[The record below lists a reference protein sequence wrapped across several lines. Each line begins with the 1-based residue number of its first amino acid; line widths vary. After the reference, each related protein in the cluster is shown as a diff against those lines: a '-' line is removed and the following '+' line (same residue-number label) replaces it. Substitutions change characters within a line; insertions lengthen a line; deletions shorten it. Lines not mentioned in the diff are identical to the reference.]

1 VLLIT
6 KKYTISKEQY
16 MEKIQTNIEGLY
28 LVKHKVFRDERG
40 FLKFKESGIDLNF
53 VQDNYSRS
61 HKHVIRGLH
70 AQKGQAKLVGVTHG
84 TILDVAVD
92 IREGSNSFGKVYS
105 TELSYDSGLLLCI
118 PDGFLHGFQV
128 ISDEAS
134 VFYKVSSIYNP
145 SEEFGVNPL
154 DKDLAINWPN
164 KKDAIINTRD
174 LAFPNL
180 YQLGLNL
187 NNN

>member
-1 VLLIT
+1 
-6 KKYTISKEQY
+6 
-16 MEKIQTNIEGLY
+16 MEKILTNIDGLF
-28 LVKHKVFRDERG
+28 LIKHKVFKDERG
-40 FLKFKESGIDLNF
+40 FFIENFHTDKFTQAGIDLNF

-92 IREGSNSFGKVYS
+92 IREGSSSFGEVYS

-145 SEEFGVNPL
+145 DEEFGINPL
-154 DKDLAINWPN
+154 DEDLAINWPN
-164 KKDAIINTRD
+164 KKDAIINARD
-174 LAFPNL
+174 LGFPNIAD
-180 YQLGLNL
+180 YFRF
-187 NNN
+187 